1 MKLDLY
7 NLTNE
12 KVGEVEVSDD
22 VFATEVR
29 PHLFHEVVKMQL
41 ANRRRGTHKGKTR
54 SEVSGG
60 GKKPFKQKGTGN
72 ARQGTSRSPHM
83 VGGGRAFARR
93 NRDYSYSIG
102 KKKSRVA
109 LCSALS
115 MAAGE
120 GKIKVVENFDLSEIK
135 TKAVAQI
142 LSKLEVSRALVVDCE
157 VNDELNSYT
166 TRNNENLRL
175 SVRNLQAYKYLR
187 PEGVNVYDILHYG
200 GVVVT
205 RKGLEKLEARLLG

>member
-12 KVGEVEVSDD
+12 KIGEVEVSDE
-22 VFATEVR
+22 VFAAEVR

-60 GKKPFKQKGTGN
+60 GKKPFKQKGTGH

-83 VGGGRAFARR
+83 VGGGWAFAKR
-93 NRDYSYSIG
+93 NRDYSYSLN
-102 KKKSRVA
+102 KKKCRAA
-109 LCSALS
+109 LRSVIS
-115 MAAGE
+115 MVVGA
-120 GKIKVVENFDLSEIK
+120 GKIKVVDSFDVAEIK
-135 TKAVAQI
+135 TKAVANTLNALQMD
-142 LSKLEVSRALVVDCE
+142 RALVVDCKDGVRE
-157 VNDELNSYT
+157 YT
-166 TRNNENLRL
+166 TLNNENLRL
-175 SVRNLQAYKYLR
+175 SVRNLTNYKYLR
-187 PEGVNVYDILHYG
+187 PEGVNVYDVLHYG

-205 RKGLEKLEARLLG
+205 RAGLEKLEARLKG

>member
-12 KVGEVEVSDD
+12 KIGEVEVSDE
-22 VFATEVR
+22 VFAAEVR

-60 GKKPFKQKGTGN
+60 GKKPFKQKGTGH

-83 VGGGRAFARR
+83 VGGGWAFAKR
-93 NRDYSYSIG
+93 NRDYSYSLN
-102 KKKSRVA
+102 KKKCRAA
-109 LCSALS
+109 LRSVIS
-115 MAAGE
+115 MVVGAG
-120 GKIKVVENFDLSEIK
+120 KVKVVDNFDVAEIK
-135 TKAVAQI
+135 TKAVAQT
-142 LSKLEVSRALVVDCE
+142 LNTLQMDRALVVDCKNGVCE
-157 VNDELNSYT
+157 YT
-166 TRNNENLRL
+166 TLNNENLRL
-175 SVRNLQAYKYLR
+175 SVRNLTNYKYLR
-187 PEGVNVYDILHYG
+187 PEGVNVYDVLHYG

-205 RKGLEKLEARLLG
+205 RAGLEKLEARLKG

>member
-7 NLTNE
+7 NLTNN
-12 KVGEVEVSDD
+12 KIGEVEVSDE
-22 VFATEVR
+22 VFGAEVR
-29 PHLFHEVVKMQL
+29 PYLFHEVVKMQL
-41 ANRRRGTHKGKTR
+41 ANRRRGTAKGKTR

-83 VGGGRAFARR
+83 VGGGRAFAKR
-93 NRDYSYSIG
+93 NRDFSYSVG
-102 KKKSRVA
+102 KKKMRAA

-115 MAAGE
+115 MCAGE
-120 GKIKVVENFDLSEIK
+120 GKIKVVDNFDVSEIK
-135 TKAVAQI
+135 TKSVVET
-142 LSKLEVSRALVVDCE
+142 LNKLNVERALIVDSKAGE
-157 VNDELNSYT
+157 QEYT
-166 TRNNENLRL
+166 TLNNENLRL
-175 SVRNLQAYKYLR
+175 SVRNLQNYKYLR

-205 RKGLEKLEARLLG
+205 RESLERLDARLKG

>member
-12 KVGEVEVSDD
+12 KIGEVEVSDE
-22 VFATEVR
+22 VFGAETR
-29 PHLFHEVVKMQL
+29 PYLFHEVVKMQL

-83 VGGGRAFARR
+83 VGGGRAFAKR
-93 NRDYSYSIG
+93 NRDFSYSLG
-102 KKKSRVA
+102 KKKMRAA

-115 MAAGE
+115 MVVSE
-120 GKIKVVENFDLSEIK
+120 GRIKVVDNFDLSEIK
-135 TKAVAQI
+135 TKAAANTLNTLNVARAI
-142 LSKLEVSRALVVDCE
+142 IVDSKNGDQA
-157 VNDELNSYT
+157 YT
-166 TRNNENLRL
+166 TLNNENLRL
-175 SVRNLQAYKYLR
+175 SVRNLQNYKYLR

-200 GVVVT
+200 SVIVT
-205 RKGLEKLEARLLG
+205 RAGLEKLEARLKG

>member
-12 KVGEVEVSDD
+12 KIGEVEVSDE
-22 VFATEVR
+22 VFGVEVR
-29 PHLFHEVVKMQL
+29 PYLFHEIVKMQL

-72 ARQGTSRSPHM
+72 ARQGTTRAPHM
-83 VGGGRAFARR
+83 VGGGWAFAKR
-93 NRDYSYSIG
+93 NRDYSYSIN
-102 KKKSRVA
+102 KKKCRSA

-115 MAAGE
+115 MVAGE
-120 GKIKVVENFDLSEIK
+120 GKIKVVDAFDLNEIK
-135 TKAVAQI
+135 TKAAVKA
-142 LSKLEVSRALVVDCE
+142 LNSLNMDRALVVDCKA
-157 VNDELNSYT
+157 NDDENKIT
-166 TRNNENLRL
+166 TLNNENLRL
-175 SVRNLQAYKYLR
+175 SVRNLQNYKYLR

-200 GVVVT
+200 SVVVT
-205 RKGLEKLEARLLG
+205 REGLSRLEARLK